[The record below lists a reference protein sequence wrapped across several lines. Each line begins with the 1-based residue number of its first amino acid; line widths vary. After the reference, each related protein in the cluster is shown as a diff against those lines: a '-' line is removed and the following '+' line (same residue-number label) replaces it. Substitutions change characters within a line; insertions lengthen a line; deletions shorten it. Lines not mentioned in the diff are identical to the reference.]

1 MFLFSSLKRDQKE
14 AIGLLQI
21 GTLLEYF
28 DLMLYV
34 HMAVL
39 LNELFFPKTDSHT
52 TALLTALTFCSTFVL
67 RPFGA
72 LIFGHIGDTFG
83 RKPTVVITTSMMA
96 ISCILMATLPT
107 YAEIGISA
115 AWIVIICRILQGLS
129 SMGEITGAQIYVTE
143 ITKPPVQYPAVAFLN
158 VMPDIGGM
166 LALSIASLVITMGF
180 NWRIAFWIG
189 AVIAVV
195 GSVARTRLRETPE
208 FVDMKR
214 QNAREIQEKNTDNLT
229 KSVKLRRLDKRIK
242 NQKIDKKTLM
252 AYFAIQCG
260 WPICF
265 YLAFIYMNP
274 TLKSVHGYSSED
286 IIFHN
291 LFLSIVGLL
300 ASTLWAVLSFKVYP
314 LKLLTF
320 KAKIFGGLALLLPM
334 LILNAPNP
342 YFIFGLQ
349 SLLLIFPLD
358 NMPAMAILV
367 KNFHISKRF
376 TMIVFGFALAHALMY
391 VSTSFG
397 LVYLTEAFGHYGL
410 WIIMFPVTSAFLWG
424 VHHFKNLERSSG
436 TLPSSL
442 TPPAITGA
450 TVA

>member
-1 MFLFSSLKRDQKE
+1 MSFFSSLKREQKE

-39 LNELFFPKTDSHT
+39 LNELFFPKTEPHT
-52 TALLTALTFCSTFVL
+52 AALLTALTFCSTFVL

-83 RKPTVVITTSMMA
+83 RKPTVVITTTMMA
-96 ISCILMATLPT
+96 MSCVLMANLPT

-115 AWIVIICRILQGLS
+115 AWIVILCRILQGFS
-129 SMGEITGAQIYVTE
+129 SMGEIAGAQIYVTE
-143 ITKPPVQYPAVAFLN
+143 ITKPPFQYPVVSFLN

-166 LALSIASLVITMGF
+166 LALGVASLVITMGL
-180 NWRIAFWIG
+180 NWRIAFWVG
-189 AVIAVV
+189 AVIAIV
-195 GSVARTRLRETPE
+195 GSVARTRLRETPQ
-208 FVDMKR
+208 FLDMKR
-214 QNAREIQEKNTDNLT
+214 KNTRKTKEEREDNLK
-229 KSVKLRRLDKRIK
+229 KSEKLSRFGKFIK
-242 NQKIDKKTLM
+242 NQTINKKTLL
-252 AYFAIQCG
+252 AYFFIKCG

-274 TLKSVHGYSSED
+274 TLKAVYGYTSED

-291 LFLSIVGLL
+291 FFLSVVGLF
-300 ASTLWAVLSFKVYP
+300 ASILWAMLSFKIYP
-314 LKLLTF
+314 LKLLAL
-320 KAKIFGGLALLLPM
+320 KAITFGGLSVLLPM
-334 LILNAPNP
+334 LILKAPNP
-342 YFIFGLQ
+342 YFIFVLQ
-349 SLLLIFPLD
+349 SLILIFPLD
-358 NMPAMAILV
+358 SMPAMAIFV

-397 LVYLTEAFGHYGL
+397 LVYLTEFFGHYGL
-410 WIIMFPVTSAFLWG
+410 WVIILPVTGAFLWG
-424 VHHFKNLERSSG
+424 VHHFKNLERASG
-436 TLPSSL
+436 SFPIPLGM
-442 TPPAITGA
+442 TG
-450 TVA
+450 VIGP